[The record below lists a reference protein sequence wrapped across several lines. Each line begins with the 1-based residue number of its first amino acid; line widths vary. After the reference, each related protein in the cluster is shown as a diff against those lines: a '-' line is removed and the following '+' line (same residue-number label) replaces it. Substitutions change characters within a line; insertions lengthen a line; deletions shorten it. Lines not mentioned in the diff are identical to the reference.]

1 MGYPIIDII
10 MIRLLL
16 TCFLL
21 SGLLQTLCGQSSAV
35 LSMTTTRRMGLEG
48 RVIWVDGSANL
59 KWLVDRDQIRS
70 FVAKCRDSG
79 INLIVF
85 DVKPISGYVLYH
97 SNIAPR
103 TVEWRGVKVPPE
115 MDILQVFL
123 DEAHDVGLQV
133 HVAINVLS
141 EGHKYFNAGPAYDR
155 PDWQMIAYGSKRT
168 LILPNGSRFELDRFD
183 RPPPPNGIAAYMRS
197 AAPIPPPDR
206 SYAYAMLDESMRV
219 NSVVD
224 GQFVTEPVRPE
235 NGNWVLIADG
245 EAALSF
251 EKLTSLGVGLR
262 LESMPV
268 LQKIA
273 DSDTE
278 GVAVFVNPLHPD
290 VRSRLLSIVRE
301 LCENYPIDGFVL
313 DRGRWANV
321 YTDFSDLSRTAFES
335 KYGRITNF
343 PQDIL
348 RVPDLPRQ
356 PYQQGS
362 RFAQWV
368 QFRAEVIRDLVL
380 EIRQTVDSIRPM
392 PLGAYVGSWYP
403 IYYELG
409 VNWGSDALEKPYS
422 FVDATYRFT
431 SYLDNMDY
439 LMPGCY
445 YNVPFMADAAYYDTD
460 EVRTVEGMTKRC
472 MDWTAG
478 STFVYSGIYTDDY
491 KNDPSGFERAIR
503 AARTNSH
510 GVMIFDAS
518 QIVEWDWWDTIRRGL
533 GIVDSSKATA
543 QAPHELPSLLPSL
556 RKATNG
562 E

>member
-1 MGYPIIDII
+1 

-16 TCFLL
+16 FGFLL
-21 SGLLQTLCGQSSAV
+21 WGLLHTVCGQSSAI
-35 LSMTTTRRMGLEG
+35 LSMTITRRMGLEG

-59 KWLVDRDQIRS
+59 KWLIDRDQIRS
-70 FVAKCRDSG
+70 FVSKCRDSG
-79 INLIVF
+79 INLIVL
-85 DVKPISGYVLYH
+85 DIKPISGYALYH

-103 TVEWRGVKVPPE
+103 TTEWRGIKVPSE

-123 DEAHDVGLQV
+123 DEAHEAGLQV
-133 HVAINVLS
+133 HAAINTLS
-141 EGHKYFNAGPAYDR
+141 EGHKYFNRGPAYEH
-155 PDWQMIAYGSKRT
+155 PEWQMIAFGSKRT
-168 LILPNGSRFELDRFD
+168 LVLPNGSRFDLDRFD
-183 RPPPPNGIAAYMRS
+183 RPPPPNGIAAYLRA

-206 SYAYAMLDESMRV
+206 SYAYAMLSEDMRV
-219 NSVVD
+219 SSVVD
-224 GQFVTEPVRPE
+224 GQFVTEPVRSE
-235 NGNWVLIADG
+235 NGNWVLVADG
-245 EAALSF
+245 DAALSF
-251 EKLTSLGVGLR
+251 EKLTSLGIGLK
-262 LESMPV
+262 LESLPA
-268 LQKIA
+268 LQRIA

-278 GVAVFVNPLHPD
+278 GVAVFVNPLHPE
-290 VRSRLLSIVRE
+290 VRSRLLGIVRE
-301 LCENYPIDGFVL
+301 ICENYPIDGFVL

-321 YTDFSDLSRTAFES
+321 YTDFSDRTRSAFES
-335 KYGRITNF
+335 KYGRVANF

-356 PYQQGS
+356 PFQQGS

-380 EIRQTVDSIRPM
+380 EIRQTIDSVRPM

-403 IYYELG
+403 VYYELG
-409 VNWGSDALEKPYS
+409 VNWGSDTLEKPYS
-422 FVDATYRFT
+422 FVDGTYRFT

-478 STFVYSGIYTDDY
+478 GTFVYSGIYTDDY

-503 AARTNSH
+503 AARMNSH

-518 QIVEWDWWDTIRRGL
+518 QIVEWDWWETIRRGL
-533 GIVDSSKATA
+533 GIQDSSKANA

-556 RKATNG
+556 RKAGNG